1 MNTAS
6 ESEALNAEIVGMLY
20 ANNRRSLMAA
30 VVTMIALLL
39 TQHAFIDRT
48 ILVIWTTVFLLAY
61 GGRAYV
67 THLYYQ
73 DSQPELHSRQWLQ
86 WFRASAAF
94 CGFAWG
100 LAGALLFPVSAPA
113 NQAFLIF
120 ALAGV
125 SGAGI
130 IIYSVDSLT
139 TNLFTGGIMLFI
151 IPRFLTQGTS
161 VSIALAVLFIV
172 YVAYVSVTGHGLA
185 RSLRENIRL
194 RITAHLDNQQV
205 HQLAYYDFLTKLPN
219 RRLLTDRL
227 QQVFARCARHQGHG
241 AVLSLDLD
249 NFKGLNDSK
258 GHQAGDE
265 LLQQVAERLLQ
276 CLRKN
281 DTIARTGGDEFI
293 AVLDELGSD
302 KAEAAQAAQIAA
314 GKMMAVFDEPFQL
327 NNTRYRTSTS
337 IGICLFHGDDDT
349 EAEVLRRA
357 DIAMYE
363 AKKSDSLNG
372 IQLYDEVLHPAIERR
387 AALENDLAFA
397 LQGNQLLLHFQVQV
411 DETHQ
416 PVGAEVL
423 LRWQHPLLGMIPPDQ
438 FIPIAEESG
447 QIVAI
452 GQWVLEQACQQLKAW
467 SAAPRTSMLKLS
479 VNVSAVQ
486 FNQPDFVQMV
496 TETVLQSGCD
506 PRLLRLELTESLIV
520 KNVEEIIGKIQAL
533 KSLGMTFSLDDF
545 GTGQSSLSVLKRLPL
560 DELKID
566 KSFIKDILHNT
577 YDSFIVE
584 TIINMAKNLGHS
596 VIAEGVEMPRQKTLL
611 QRMGCNRFQ
620 GYLFSRP
627 VPLPE
632 FEAALSVQQA
642 TPATASESSAV
653 ADSPRPKSRLKPK
666 PRPAAS

>member
-73 DSQPELHSRQWLQ
+73 DTQPELHSRQWLQ

-130 IIYSVDSLT
+130 ITYSVDSLT

-302 KAEAAQAAQIAA
+302 KAEAAKAAQIAA

-452 GQWVLEQACQQLKAW
+452 GQWVLEQACQQLKTW
-467 SAAPRTSMLKLS
+467 SAASRTSMLKLS

-611 QRMGCNRFQ
+611 QRMGCHRFQ

>member
-73 DSQPELHSRQWLQ
+73 DTQPELHSRQWLQ

-130 IIYSVDSLT
+130 ITYSVDSLT

-452 GQWVLEQACQQLKAW
+452 GQWVLEQACQQLKTW
-467 SAAPRTSMLKLS
+467 SAASRTSMLKLS

-611 QRMGCNRFQ
+611 QRMGCHRFQ

>member
-73 DSQPELHSRQWLQ
+73 DTQPELHSRQWLQ

-130 IIYSVDSLT
+130 ITYSVDSLT

-227 QQVFARCARHQGHG
+227 QQLFARCARHQGHG

-452 GQWVLEQACQQLKAW
+452 GQWVLEQACQQLKTW
-467 SAAPRTSMLKLS
+467 SAASRTSMLKLS

-611 QRMGCNRFQ
+611 QRMGCHRFQ

>member
-423 LRWQHPLLGMIPPDQ
+423 LRWQHPLLGMIPTDQ